1 MTKVDI
7 EKHTEDLFRNI
18 LKNLEPPKRMN
29 LTEWADENRVISSG
43 TASESGRWRTSRTP
57 YMKDIMNSVT
67 DPEVREVGIM
77 SSAQVGKSELIMNAI
92 GYFAHNDPTAII
104 LSQPT
109 VESAEDFSK
118 ERLAPMIR
126 DTKVLNKIF
135 NGKNGSNN
143 VLKKIFAGG
152 MLAVIGANSPVGLA
166 SRPIQVLLC
175 DEIDRYPTSARNEGD
190 PVTLMTVRTK
200 TYTYTRKH
208 VFVSTPTIAGTSRI
222 EKVFLSG
229 TQSEYNVPCPACGEY
244 HEIKWENI
252 DYELV
257 DGMLSDKEVLH
268 YCEHCGEFNN
278 ELMWKKGLIDGKWV
292 NKVENKTV
300 KTFHLS
306 ALLSPWQSWR
316 ETVQHY
322 LDAGDDEDLLKV
334 FYNTDLGIPW
344 QVDGKSLDHS
354 SLFNRRTE
362 YGQQIPDEVVLL
374 TMGVDVQENRFELEV
389 VGYDVNKRSYGIEY
403 LVIPGDTSLD
413 KTWDKLEAQIKK
425 IYYYDETK
433 TMKISSTCIDSGYRA
448 DMVYKFCKKL
458 EHLNVWATKGR
469 GGFSLPSIAGFVST
483 KKVKNIL
490 FTLGVD
496 TIKSNLFAMLMQE
509 DELGQGYCFFP
520 TESNCNYDEKYFQ
533 GLTSET
539 RVVTVTKNKVT
550 FEWQKKSGVRNEPLD
565 CRVYNLAAYE
575 ILNPNLEK
583 YEKAK
588 QGRIKKKRRRVIVN
602 DEDLEV

>member
-1 MTKVDI
+1 MEV
-7 EKHTEDLFRNI
+7 EKHTESLFKK
-18 LKNLEPPKRMN
+18 LLLSLEPPKRIN

-43 TASESGRWRTSRTP
+43 TAAESGRWRTSRTP

-67 DPEVREVGIM
+67 DPEVREIGIM
-77 SSAQVGKSELIMNAI
+77 SSAQVGKSELVMNVI
-92 GYFAHNDPTAII
+92 GYYAHNEPTAMI
-104 LSQPT
+104 LAQPT

-135 NGKNGSNN
+135 NSKSGSNN

-152 MLAVIGANSPVGLA
+152 MLAIIGANAPTGLA
-166 SRPIQVLLC
+166 SRPIQVVLC
-175 DEIDRYPTSARNEGD
+175 DEIDRYPTSAGQEGD

-229 TQSEYNVPCPACGEY
+229 TQSEYNLPCPSCGELQ
-244 HEIKWENI
+244 EIKWENI

-257 DGMLSDKEVLH
+257 DGMLSDKEITH
-268 YCEHCGEFNN
+268 YCEHCGEFHN
-278 ELMWKKGLIDGKWV
+278 ELMWKKGLEDGKWV
-292 NKVENKTV
+292 DKVENKTV

-306 ALLSPWQSWR
+306 ALLSPWQSWK
-316 ETVQHY
+316 ETVIHY
-322 LDAGDDEDLLKV
+322 LAAGEDENLLKV

-344 QVDGKSLDHS
+344 QVDGKSVDHS
-354 SLFNRRTE
+354 ELFNRRIE
-362 YGQQIPDEVVLL
+362 YGQKIPDKVLLL
-374 TMGVDVQENRFELEV
+374 TMGVDVQDNRFELEV
-389 VGYDVNKRSYGIEY
+389 VGYDIHKRSYGIEY
-403 LVIPGDTSLD
+403 VVIPGNTKLD
-413 KTWDKLEAQIKK
+413 STWDKLEAQIRKL
-425 IYYYDETK
+425 YAYGEGR
-433 TMKISSTCIDSGYRA
+433 TMKISSTCIDSGYRTDITYA
-448 DMVYKFCKKL
+448 FCKKL

-469 GGFSLPSIAGFVST
+469 GGSGLHSIANFGST
-483 KKVKNIL
+483 KKVGNIL
-490 FTLGVD
+490 FILGVD
-496 TIKSNLFAMLMQE
+496 TIKSNLYAMLMQD

-520 TESNCNYDEKYFQ
+520 TEPECNYDEKYFQ

-539 RVVTVTKNKVT
+539 RVVTVKKNKVK

-583 YEKAK
+583 YENIKK
-588 QGRIKKKRRRVIVN
+588 GRVRKKRRRVIVN
-602 DEDLEV
+602 NEDLEV